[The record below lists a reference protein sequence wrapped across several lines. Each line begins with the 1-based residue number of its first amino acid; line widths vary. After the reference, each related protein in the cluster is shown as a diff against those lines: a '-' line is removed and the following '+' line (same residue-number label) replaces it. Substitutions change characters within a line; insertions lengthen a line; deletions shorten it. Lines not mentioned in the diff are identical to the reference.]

1 MVVFF
6 CLAGSDKSMLTGMF
20 GEWLRHGGYSVCIIN
35 IDKRVEILP
44 YEPWIDVRN
53 HFTPRFPF

>member
-1 MVVFF
+1 MVFF
-6 CLAGSDKSMLTGMF
+6 CLAGSDKSTLTGMF
-20 GEWLRHGGYSVCIIN
+20 WEGLRHGRYSVCIIN
-35 IDKRVEILP
+35 IDTRVEILP